1 MTTPDLI
8 IVLDAES
15 GEPITTEALRYG
27 QRVRVIAAP
36 SDPRWHSAEAL
47 AMVGPGYFG
56 YDLPSH
62 RFDGTAERT
71 LEEAAA

>member
-1 MTTPDLI
+1 
-8 IVLDAES
+8 
-15 GEPITTEALRYG
+15 
-27 QRVRVIAAP
+27 
-36 SDPRWHSAEAL
+36 
-47 AMVGPGYFG
+47 MVGPGYFG

>member
-1 MTTPDLI
+1 M
-8 IVLDAES
+8 VLDGES

-36 SDPRWHSAEAL
+36 ADERWHSQAAL

-56 YDLPSH
+56 YDMDAH
-62 RFDGTAERT
+62 RFDGSVSVGT
-71 LEEAAA
+71 AAAGAAV